1 MAGSGRSATKVTR
14 LGIIQRTIIVSF
26 GDDFTFKSH
35 GRDGLHQ
42 ILRCHRIRLNFG
54 RVGIERDTH
63 RLHSRHA
70 RERFFDRAA
79 APTAHHARGNLEI
92 LNGSGSHG
100 QVLCETMR
108 STIKRLHNSKA
119 LSPHPN
125 RANAPKISSVWES
138 FWQICH

>member
-1 MAGSGRSATKVTR
+1 MTR
-14 LGIIQRTIIVSF
+14 LGIIQRTVIVSF

-54 RVGIERDTH
+54 RVGIERDAH

-100 QVLCETMR
+100 QALYETMR
-108 STIKRLHNSKA
+108 STIHNSKA
-119 LSPHPN
+119 CERSKNLQRVGIFLANLSLCKMKGCA
-125 RANAPKISSVWES
+125 RVNA
-138 FWQICH
+138 Q